1 MIVSSALAIDGS
13 DSRHP
18 SLKKIIICRYID
30 RQYELQG
37 YRIPL
42 PESEE
47 LNVPKPQG
55 VDKDE
60 KENTPDDT
68 S

>member
-1 MIVSSALAIDGS
+1 M
-13 DSRHP
+13 
-18 SLKKIIICRYID
+18 ICRYID

-60 KENTPDDT
+60 KEKTPDDT
-68 S
+68 SRFEEITEVD